1 MPVDRTDTEA
11 VAVGRQMTVR
21 SIAALGVGMALLV
34 SACST
39 NREVTRPEPV
49 PVTDKLINE
58 AVLTVEDLP
67 EGWVASKEITPIAT
81 DVIVD
86 HRCDDKLKELEPK
99 EEAGADFDLG
109 DVHLSNQVAYF
120 PGNGAAVD
128 SLLRDI
134 AEDCEQVVIA
144 EKGLSV
150 RTLPLDFGVLSD
162 DTLPLRFELEPT
174 TGPITERDLILIREG
189 DLVSFVRLTGLRPS
203 DKALLDTAVRV
214 SIGNLGLLAEQT

>member
-1 MPVDRTDTEA
+1 M
-11 VAVGRQMTVR
+11 GRQTTAR
-21 SIAALGVGMALLV
+21 SIAALSVGMTLLV
-34 SACST
+34 GACST
-39 NREVTRPEPV
+39 DREVTRPEPV

-67 EGWVASKEITPIAT
+67 DGWVASKEVTPIAT

-86 HRCDDKLKELEPK
+86 HDCDDALKELEPK
-99 EEAGADFDLG
+99 EEGGADFDLG

-120 PGNGAAVD
+120 PGNGSRVD

-134 AEDCEQVVIA
+134 ADDCKQVVISD
-144 EKGLSV
+144 KGLSI
-150 RTLPLDFGVLSD
+150 RAQRLDFGVLSD
-162 DTLPLRFELEPT
+162 DTLALRFELEPE
-174 TGPITERDLILIREG
+174 TGPITERDLILIRDG

-214 SIGNLGLLAEQT
+214 SIGNIGLLADQT

>member
-1 MPVDRTDTEA
+1 MTADRMDTEA
-11 VAVGRQMTVR
+11 VEVGRQMTVR
-21 SIAALGVGMALLV
+21 SIAALGVGMALLIGG
-34 SACST
+34 CST
-39 NREVTRPEPV
+39 NREITRPDPV

-67 EGWVASKEITPIAT
+67 DGWVASEEVTPIAT
-81 DVIVD
+81 DVIAEHD
-86 HRCDDKLKELEPK
+86 CDDKLKELEPK
-99 EEAGADFDLG
+99 EEGGADFDLG
-109 DVHLSNQVAYF
+109 GVHLSNQVAYF

-134 AEDCEQVVIA
+134 AEDCKQVVIS
-144 EKGLSV
+144 EQGLSV

-162 DTLPLRFELEPT
+162 DTRPLRFELEPT
-174 TGPITERDLILIREG
+174 TGPITERDLIVLREG

-203 DKALLDTAVRV
+203 DKTLLDTAVRV